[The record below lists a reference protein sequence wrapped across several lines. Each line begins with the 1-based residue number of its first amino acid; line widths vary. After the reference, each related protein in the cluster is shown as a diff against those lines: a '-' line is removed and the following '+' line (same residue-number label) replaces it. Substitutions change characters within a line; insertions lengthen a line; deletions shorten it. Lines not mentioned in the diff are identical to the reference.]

1 MARYQTDLL
10 QLIQLKMKAST
21 KAKKVEPSALKVN
34 FMDQP
39 MTLGKTKKKKTPKN
53 EKLLVVDRTTELPS
67 FDVVLAE
74 KAQNSRIFNEH
85 FEQHTHNDELRLK
98 ALQDDL
104 AKESGNYI

>member
-1 MARYQTDLL
+1 MPVYVDPTPEELEERWKSSAGATKRVLEV
-10 QLIQLKMKAST
+10 ST
-21 KAKKVEPSALKVN
+21 TW
-34 FMDQP
+34 
-39 MTLGKTKKKKTPKN
+39 TLFFCQRKTKKKKTPKN